1 MKIFNLFKQKY
12 TISFVDS
19 KWNPIKRHIKMFTV
33 PRADELIHYEG
44 EYYTVINIVYTLN
57 KTKEVL
63 VILEKTI
70 TKKEVKTP
78 ENEGLEKKLKKV
90 VKKLDKTKN
99 I

>member
-1 MKIFNLFKQKY
+1 MSMI
-12 TISFVDS
+12 
-19 KWNPIKRHIKMFTV
+19 

-44 EYYTVINIVYTLN
+44 VYYTVINIVYTLN
-57 KTKEVL
+57 KSEEVL

-70 TKKEVKTP
+70 TKNEAEMP
-78 ENEGLEKKLKKV
+78 ENEGIEKKLKKV